1 MSNHLAW
8 IPAISLLF
16 KTKNV
21 NDLMYSSTHENIQIH
36 KLLLPIESFSIKL
49 LSQIGDDLIV
59 EVSEAI
65 LINSITL
72 LAVLNPPLQIPISG
86 NLLREIK
93 EERVACILQAVIT
106 ALVILTLFACL
117 GNAVLRFIGISIN
130 SFSVAGGALLF
141 IIGVQIMTTGKTMSN
156 GNNANDKY
164 LFSWDE
170 IPGND
175 AERFIEFLKKRFKIE
190 WAKTENIN
198 KIEDGK
204 TIIVSNKEK
213 SLSLKLN
220 NEKNKVNL
228 KIDNVRVYEFTVKLE
243 KKLNIY
249 DTTVPKKGGCA
260 VPIGT
265 PFIAGPGAI
274 TVTTLMI
281 QNDPLR
287 LYIFPI
293 VTIISI
299 FVCLFVTT
307 IVLYYSDNFLDLLT
321 VEGSNVLARIMGI
334 IIAAI
339 GVEYVATGVLG
350 LLAK

>member
-1 MSNHLAW
+1 
-8 IPAISLLF
+8 
-16 KTKNV
+16 
-21 NDLMYSSTHENIQIH
+21 
-36 KLLLPIESFSIKL
+36 
-49 LSQIGDDLIV
+49 LIV
-59 EVSEAI
+59 EISEAI

-86 NLLREIK
+86 SLLREIK
-93 EERVACILQAVIT
+93 EKRVVCIFQAVIT
-106 ALVILTLFACL
+106 ALVILTLFACF
-117 GNAVLRFIGISIN
+117 GNVVLRFIGISIN

-156 GNNANDKY
+156 GNNDDN
-164 LFSWDE
+164 
-170 IPGND
+170 
-175 AERFIEFLKKRFKIE
+175 
-190 WAKTENIN
+190 N
-198 KIEDGK
+198 KP
-204 TIIVSNKEK
+204 V
-213 SLSLKLN
+213 L
-220 NEKNKVNL
+220 
-228 KIDNVRVYEFTVKLE
+228 
-243 KKLNIY
+243 
-249 DTTVPKKGGCA
+249 KKGGCA

-281 QNDPLR
+281 QDDPLR

-299 FVCLFVTT
+299 LVCLFVTT
-307 IVLYYSDNFLDLLT
+307 IVLYYSDKFLDLLT
-321 VEGSNVLARIMGI
+321 EEGSNVLARIMGI